1 MKGLELLLIIER
13 PFLVHYFLSLID
25 NDTLDSIHQTIYC
38 SFRVDPT
45 RLIVRMDPIKIAWV
59 GGFTSKLKKKIPN
72 LSKLK
77 QITFGLDVPN
87 VICIL

>member
-13 PFLVHYFLSLID
+13 PFLVYYFLSLI
-25 NDTLDSIHQTIYC
+25 DTLDSIHQTIYC

-59 GGFTSKLKKKIPN
+59 EGFTSKLKKKIRQN
-72 LSKLK
+72 
-77 QITFGLDVPN
+77 
-87 VICIL
+87 

>member
-59 GGFTSKLKKKIPN
+59 EGFTSKLKKKIRQN
-72 LSKLK
+72 
-77 QITFGLDVPN
+77 
-87 VICIL
+87 

>member
-25 NDTLDSIHQTIYC
+25 TLDSIHQTIFC
-38 SFRVDPT
+38 LFRDSSGDSSGAS
-45 RLIVRMDPIKIAWV
+45 LDPIKIAWV
-59 GGFTSKLKKKIPN
+59 EGFAKKSSKIEIPN

-77 QITFGLDVPN
+77 QIAFGLDVPN
-87 VICIL
+87 IF